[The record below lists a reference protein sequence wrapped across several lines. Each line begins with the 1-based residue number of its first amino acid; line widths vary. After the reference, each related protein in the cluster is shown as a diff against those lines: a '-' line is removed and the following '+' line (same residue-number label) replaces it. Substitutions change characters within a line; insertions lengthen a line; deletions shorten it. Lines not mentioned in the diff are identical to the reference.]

1 MCLNALTDFLYLHL
15 CSVLDYLQ
23 IYDTNCRYFRSGGSY
38 YFSWC
43 GTRYSLH
50 SLVACCCAEDLSRTW
65 ESDSNIF
72 FIFISGLA
80 RGCFAE
86 SISITGINAP
96 GLFSVSWLDNCS
108 LCPSPPQ
115 FIWNDS
121 CSWSDPGIS
130 CGCELEQFRTGSADG
145 RLLWLKSDIP
155 DFFHHTFASLP
166 FCFH

>member
-1 MCLNALTDFLYLHL
+1 MCLKALTDFLYLHL

-50 SLVACCCAEDLSRTW
+50 SPAAVLRISPEHGNLTVTSFSFLSPAW
-65 ESDSNIF
+65 LEAALQKASALI
-72 FIFISGLA
+72 
-80 RGCFAE
+80 
-86 SISITGINAP
+86 GINAP

-115 FIWNDS
+115 FVWNDS

-130 CGCELEQFRTGSADG
+130 CGGELEQFRTGSADG